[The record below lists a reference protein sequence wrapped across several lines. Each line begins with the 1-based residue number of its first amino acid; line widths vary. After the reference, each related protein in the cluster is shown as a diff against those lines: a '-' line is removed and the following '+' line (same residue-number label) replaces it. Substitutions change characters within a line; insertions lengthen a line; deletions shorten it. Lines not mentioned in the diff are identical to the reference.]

1 MIVMKFGGTSLGD
14 AERIRTA
21 ATLVQER
28 IAEKPFVVVSAVGSS
43 MGADGQKRKKV
54 TDLLIAAGERAMA
67 GDPLSGFSELQA
79 RHYEVIDDL
88 GISREIIESDLSEL
102 NDLLRGVFLIKELT
116 PRTMDYI
123 MSFGERMSCK
133 LLGEE
138 LKRRG
143 LSAAAAMS
151 YDIGFIT
158 DSKFGHARPVADAS
172 EMIRK
177 AVGERPEDIIVTT
190 GFVGRNAAGEITTV
204 GRQGSDFSASYFGAA
219 LAAREVQIWTDVDG
233 VLTADPSIIP
243 DAKSLDRMTFR
254 EAAELSYYGAAVL
267 HPSTMIPAVEKGIPI
282 RVLNTF
288 KPSSPGTVILPT
300 IPDVPTG
307 VKSVVYKE
315 DITLINVVST
325 RMLGQAGFMAH
336 MFEVFSK
343 HDVVIDMIATSE
355 ISISMTSWNDKG
367 IEAAAK
373 ELRASEV
380 ADVTVEPGKAIICVV
395 GSGMRHAVG
404 TASRTFGAVGAAGV
418 NIEMISQGASEINI
432 ALLVKNEDIETSV
445 RALHDEFFS
454 A

>member
-14 AERIRTA
+14 AKRIRIA
-21 ATLVQER
+21 AGLVQDR
-28 IAEKPFVVVSAVGSS
+28 LDRKPFVVASAVGSS
-43 MGADGQKRKKV
+43 IGPDGVKRKKV
-54 TDLLIAAGERAMA
+54 TDLLIAAGEKAMA
-67 GDPLSGFSELQA
+67 GDPLSGFSEVQG
-79 RHYEVIDDL
+79 RHYEIIDEL
-88 GISREIIESDLSEL
+88 GVSREIIESELAEL

-143 LSAAAAMS
+143 VSAIAVNS

-158 DSKFGHARPVADAS
+158 DSKFGQARPVAEAP

-177 AVGERPEDIIVTT
+177 AVEAIREDVIVTT

-204 GRQGSDFSASYFGAA
+204 GRQGSDYSASYFGAVLGA
-219 LAAREVQIWTDVDG
+219 EEVQIWTDVDG

-243 DAKSLDRMTFR
+243 DATSLEKMTFR

-288 KPSSPGTVILPT
+288 KPSNPGTVILPT
-300 IPDVPTG
+300 IPDAPAG

-336 MFEVFSK
+336 MFNVFAK

-355 ISISMTSWNDKG
+355 ISVSMTTWNPTN
-367 IEAAAK
+367 IEGAAR
-373 ELRASEV
+373 ELRESAV

-404 TASRTFGAVGAAGV
+404 TSSRTFGAVGAAGV

-432 ALLVKNEDIETSV
+432 ALLVKNEDIEKAV
-445 RALHDEFFS
+445 RALHVEFFH
-454 A
+454 